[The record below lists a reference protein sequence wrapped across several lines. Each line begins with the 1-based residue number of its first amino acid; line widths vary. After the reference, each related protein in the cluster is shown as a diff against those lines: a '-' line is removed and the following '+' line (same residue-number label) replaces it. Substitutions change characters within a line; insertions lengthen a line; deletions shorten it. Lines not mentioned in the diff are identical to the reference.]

1 MSIEWAVGLF
11 EGEGSIFRD
20 KRCSTWTLQLRMTD
34 RDIVQRFA
42 DVLGCG
48 TAVHDESNQP
58 RRIRTGRKACYRWTC
73 SRRADVIK
81 VLELFLPHFGQRRAY
96 TALNCLD
103 SYDEHRL
110 DRQSKTNARRNSR
123 A

>member
-34 RDIVQRFA
+34 RDIVERFA
-42 DVLGCG
+42 QVMNCG

-58 RRIRTGRKACYRWTC
+58 RRIRTGRKPCYRWTC
-73 SRRADVIK
+73 SKRADVKRILK
-81 VLELFLPHFGQRRAY
+81 LFLPYFGQRRAY

-103 SYDEHRL
+103 FYDEHETK
-110 DRQSKTNARRNSR
+110 SIK
-123 A
+123 

>member
-73 SRRADVIK
+73 SKRADVRR
-81 VLELFLPHFGQRRAY
+81 VLELFLPYFGHRRAY
-96 TALNCLD
+96 TAQNCLD
-103 SYDEHRL
+103 SYDEYELTKRK
-110 DRQSKTNARRNSR
+110 RTASR
-123 A
+123 TQRSS